1 MMKKNFYFLLMAALV
16 CGLSVTSCKD
26 DDKNDNNGGTD
37 TGMVEDG
44 ISEEDAQAWSWV
56 SIMTDETTQETGW
69 QNKSY
74 DVTIGQQ
81 SDNDQSARLII
92 VSNLDDAKANFSTIA
107 GCAPEELNTTK
118 TVSAGS
124 YGSMTWNISEPS
136 APNIAT
142 VEVKSPLLK
151 TTKLIYC
158 TEEQS
163 PDNASNITGNCYY
176 RLGDVIEDPDGFYW
190 VCVQPSFLGKK
201 FNDSYWVNIFNAA
214 ESGRGVNT
222 KKLPGIPSKFICSK
236 YNKNKKY
243 NNNTILLPT
252 GLKENR
258 QQTFNF
264 CNLLWALLNTNYFFN
279 EVVGYGFNV
288 VAGLPAKYHG
298 RTYFRLLGEKWDKYG
313 IYEKIFN
320 HSKKELERMDRVYF
334 FYNGYHWKTG
344 TTAGVWIYE
353 STGPKL
359 NYTGSVKDDD
369 TLFEMVKAGYG
380 FDVRR
385 YASDPLQD
393 KDCASTG
400 KDGMP
405 PAKQF
410 NNQNDKNVW
419 GIWVMRVAT
428 GKQLD
433 KKYNHYKPMNKM
445 SNICNFNETKFNV
458 IYKTGEKAT
467 PVTDEQL
474 AQDEELYKK
483 DEDEEE

>member
-1 MMKKNFYFLLMAALV
+1 MKKHFYFLLMAALV
-16 CGLSVTSCKD
+16 CGLSLSVTSCKD
-26 DDKNDNNGGTD
+26 DDKNDSNGGD
-37 TGMVEDG
+37 DSELVEDG
-44 ISEEDAQAWSWV
+44 LSEEDAQAWSWV
-56 SIMTDETTQETGW
+56 SVMTDEAAQETGW

-74 DVTIGQQ
+74 DVTIGLQ
-81 SDNDQSARLII
+81 SDNDPGARLII
-92 VSNLDDAKANFSTIA
+92 VSNLDDAKANFSSIA
-107 GCAPEELNTTK
+107 GCAPEELNATK

-124 YGSMTWNISEPS
+124 YGSMTWNISEQG

-151 TTKLIYC
+151 MTKLIYC

-222 KKLPGIPSKFICSK
+222 GKLPGIPKGNIYSKRNNI
-236 YNKNKKY
+236 KKY

-279 EVVGYGFNV
+279 EVVRNDPNV

-320 HSKKELERMDRVYF
+320 HSKAELERLDRVYF
-334 FYNGYHWKTG
+334 FYNGYHWNVG
-344 TTAGVWIYE
+344 TTAGVWIYK
-353 STGPKL
+353 STGAKL
-359 NYTGSVKDDD
+359 NYTGSIKDDD
-369 TLFEMVKAGYG
+369 TLFEMAKAGYG

-385 YASDPLQD
+385 YASDPNQD
-393 KDCASTG
+393 PNCASTG

-410 NNQNDKNVW
+410 DNHNDKDVW
-419 GIWVMRVAT
+419 GVWVMRVAT

-433 KKYNHYKPMNKM
+433 KKYNHYKQM
-445 SNICNFNETKFNV
+445 SNMYNVCNFNETEFDI
-458 IYKTGEKAT
+458 IYKAGEKTT
-467 PVTDEQL
+467 PMTDEQL
-474 AQDEELYKK
+474 AKDEEYEKNY
-483 DEDEEE
+483 